1 MTLSEFFH
9 NQMATWPE
17 TAARYADLARVE
29 VRDFGAVS
37 AQYNPAR
44 MVSTGAKVDKKTLAQ
59 RSCFLCKDHRPEIQ
73 QEWAF
78 DEDFDVLVN
87 PFPIL
92 PTHFTIAARRHR
104 PQTILDTYA
113 TLYELADHFE
123 GTLFFYNGPKCGA
136 SAPDHLHFQGGD
148 GSVVP
153 LCRDWRGWRERLRE
167 VARLDADNRLCT
179 IEDYPFP
186 TLVLISNDKS
196 PGADAFPQGLC
207 SPALPSR

>member
-1 MTLSEFFH
+1 MTLAEFFH

-59 RSCFLCKDHRPEIQ
+59 RPCFLCKDHRPEIQ

-78 DEDFDVLVN
+78 GEDFDVLVN

-104 PQTILDTYA
+104 PQTILDSYA
-113 TLYELADHFE
+113 TLYELADRF
-123 GTLFFYNGPKCGA
+123 
-136 SAPDHLHFQGGD
+136 
-148 GSVVP
+148 
-153 LCRDWRGWRERLRE
+153 
-167 VARLDADNRLCT
+167 
-179 IEDYPFP
+179 
-186 TLVLISNDKS
+186 
-196 PGADAFPQGLC
+196 
-207 SPALPSR
+207 